1 MPLTELSQASTNYG
15 DRTLASPVKE
25 RPIDAVDGQQA
36 GVATIADGAAIATT
50 AATHAAATSGG
61 GSAGK
66 VADASAATSDALSQ
80 RLHTVVTADDAPPA
94 AKVRSSRT
102 PAHTSQPSRLASSH
116 EEPPCVHPRQ

>member
-36 GVATIADGAAIATT
+36 GVATT
-50 AATHAAATSGG
+50 AATHAAATSSG